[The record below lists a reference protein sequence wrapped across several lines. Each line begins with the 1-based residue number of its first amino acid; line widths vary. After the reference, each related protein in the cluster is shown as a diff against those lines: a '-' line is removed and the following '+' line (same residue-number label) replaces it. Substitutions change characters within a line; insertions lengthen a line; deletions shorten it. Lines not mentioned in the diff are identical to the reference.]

1 MSEKLE
7 NVLRME
13 NITMQFGGVVAVND
27 LSIEVNKGEIVA
39 LIGPNGAGKT
49 TAFNCITGVYQPT
62 NGLINFM
69 GRTIVRNHPGG
80 KMAREYL
87 GENAARYS
95 SDYSGE
101 DDPETIAALAELDAR
116 CAAEAAAAEK
126 ENAARLDSEKDE
138 EKRKSLYNEA
148 EARKAE
154 IEAGYN
160 APRERLL
167 TQLKDRAGAR
177 IELARAIDPDVM
189 TNKVYAPTPDKI
201 TYLGIARTFQNIR
214 LFSALSVLD
223 NVLIAKHM
231 RAKQN
236 VFSATLRLNRRE
248 ERRMREEAM
257 ALLAEQGLD
266 HLKDE
271 VAGSL
276 PYGIQRRLEIARALA
291 TSPKLLLL
299 DEPAAGMNPQETQE
313 LGEYIVRLRREHDLT
328 ILMIEHHMD
337 LVMQFSD
344 RIYVIDFGKLI
355 SSGTPEVVKA
365 DKRVIDAYL
374 GVVE

>member
-87 GENAARYS
+87 GTNAARYS

-101 DDPETIAALAELDAR
+101 DDPETLAALAELDAR
-116 CAAEAAAAEK
+116 CAAEVAAAEK
-126 ENAARLDSEKDE
+126 EIAARLDSEKDE

-148 EARKAE
+148 EASKAE
-154 IEAGYN
+154 IEASYN